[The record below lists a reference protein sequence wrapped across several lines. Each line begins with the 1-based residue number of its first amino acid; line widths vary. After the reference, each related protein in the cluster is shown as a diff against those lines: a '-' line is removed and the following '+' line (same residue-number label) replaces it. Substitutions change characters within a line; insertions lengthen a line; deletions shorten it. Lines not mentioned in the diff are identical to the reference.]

1 MSFQTTAEILKLNR
15 KDLDVVIRDVLEA
28 SPFLQVAA
36 ARSVASDNFKY
47 SKLITAPSASYR
59 AANVGVDNT
68 PSGYEEVSIALKYL
82 DASFSI
88 DTAVAKVDE
97 RGVDHAVGLE
107 ALAALRAAMVT
118 VENNIFQGNDSNPAV
133 TGGGVTGGFE
143 GLPGIGSLNA
153 LADSQV
159 VSAGSGT
166 LNANTSVY
174 GITFGESGFE
184 LLWGEG
190 GELTVSERMMVK
202 ETSSS
207 TLQFW
212 AYAHE
217 IAGYC
222 GMKNGSIHSIHRL
235 VNLDA
240 TNKLTDDLIGELIA
254 NKPVGQP
261 PFDVIVMNRTS
272 LKNLRESRTTY
283 SPTGAPAPFPSQTL
297 DGIPIVVTD
306 SILNTEATVS

>member
-1 MSFQTTAEILKLNR
+1 MSFQTTTEILKLNR
-15 KDLDVVIRDVLEA
+15 QDLDVVVRDVLEA

-36 ARSVASDNFKY
+36 ARSCESDNFKY
-47 SKLITAPSASYR
+47 TKLITAPSATFR
-59 AANVGVDNT
+59 APNIGVDNT
-68 PSGYEEVSIALKYL
+68 PSGYEEVSLALKYL

-133 TGGGVTGGFE
+133 SGGGITGGFE
-143 GLPGIGSLNA
+143 GLPGIANLNQ
-153 LADSQV
+153 LADAQV
-159 VSAGSGT
+159 VSAGAGT

-174 GITFGESGFE
+174 GISFGESGFE
-184 LLWGEG
+184 MLWGEG
-190 GELTVSERMMVK
+190 GELSVSERMMVK

-217 IAGYC
+217 IAAYC
-222 GMKNGSIHSIHRL
+222 GMKVGSIHAVHRL
-235 VNLDA
+235 ANIDA
-240 TNKLTDDLIGELIA
+240 TNVLTDDLIGELIS
-254 NKPVGQP
+254 NQPVGQP
-261 PFDVIVMNRTS
+261 PFDVIVMNRAS
-272 LKNLRESRTTY
+272 LRQLRESRTTY
-283 SPTGAPAPFPSQTL
+283 SPTGQPAPYPTATL
-297 DGIPIVVTD
+297 DGVPIVVSD
-306 SILNTEATVS
+306 AILSTEAALV